1 MNVFLLISQALFYVF
16 NVSSTVYKAF
26 FEQIICSTYF
36 DNSVKVLNICMHR
49 PVCAHPFL
57 PLLQARLRVTVNDPL
72 GTVKTSGKE
81 APLRLLFFIFPTSV
95 WLFGNGSVCQHPTIL
110 SHLGSCSVA
119 LEPAWV
125 TSSCALAV
133 VICVWRYHGAVSAAS
148 GSRVQADVPCI
159 FTKSSTLLTFGYYVS
174 SVNKAEGKEDNA
186 YKFYYWASRLL
197 RPKSMICG
205 AGWRT
210 LSTASHIKNIIWVKF
225 EAYLLA
231 SWMPAAAMYILQYVC
246 YSFQS
251 VLKYGK
257 KFF

>member
-1 MNVFLLISQALFYVF
+1 MHAQACVCTPLFTF
-16 NVSSTVYKAF
+16 APGTFTCDCEWPARDSEDIREGSA
-26 FEQIICSTYF
+26 
-36 DNSVKVLNICMHR
+36 
-49 PVCAHPFL
+49 P
-57 PLLQARLRVTVNDPL
+57 QASL
-72 GTVKTSGKE
+72 
-81 APLRLLFFIFPTSV
+81 FIFPTSV
-95 WLFGNGSVCQHPTIL
+95 WLFGNGSVCQHPTVL